1 MHPNHTAFFSLF
13 KLQNQDALS
22 PFLKLLFLFNH
33 FKTSCR
39 SFAVYTSVYLGQW
52 KSFSSLG
59 YPGALLSSVF
69 QRSVFCPRP
78 VRPLFR
84 VYFRWLRT
92 EVLSH
97 VYFLVYVLPKRAR
110 LTFIFKKIELGTPTE
125 ISSSVGSPWSE
136 DDRAPATPQ
145 RRKSSG
151 TSCARQT
158 PVMTHRSLASR
169 TQLC

>member
-59 YPGALLSSVF
+59 YPGALLSFVF

-78 VRPLFR
+78 VRPLFC

-97 VYFLVYVLPKRAR
+97 IYFLVYVLLKRAR

-125 ISSSVGSPWSE
+125 MSSSVGSRVTFLPLEEEMATHSSNPAWRIPWTE
-136 DDRAPATPQ
+136 EPH
-145 RRKSSG
+145 KSG
-151 TSCARQT
+151 T
-158 PVMTHRSLASR
+158 
-169 TQLC
+169 